1 MLLQPTEDQAFFH
14 ETTTRFLD
22 EFAGVAQVRAFRH
35 DPVGHD
41 RDLWRR
47 GAELGWTSFLV
58 DERHGGGSVSGAGLV
73 DLTLVAHEFGHH
85 AAPGPLIPCNV
96 VAGLLSR
103 ADAHH
108 DTIAALLAGTTVAA
122 WALAEPVPHDALGT
136 VTLEVREDG
145 DELVLTGSKRPVEA
159 AVGADVFLVT
169 GRSAGG
175 LTNVLVPSA
184 TPGLTVTPLK
194 GIDIS
199 RRFAT
204 VTFDE
209 VRVPRSAVV
218 GSIGGAADGVEWGRL
233 HSIVIAC
240 AESVGAMQ
248 HGFDMTVEWSFD
260 RYSFGRPLASYQALK
275 HRFADMKTWLE
286 ASHAITD
293 EAAAA
298 VAADRLVAPAAGLAV
313 ALDEE
318 RAGEARRGL
327 HADADEIAPSALHRA
342 LDPRLLAADIV
353 AAAHRRKVARAAAAH
368 ARRVEREHRVDEQVA
383 AGRDGHG
390 SGAVGCPAEPAVA
403 NRHGELEAPV
413 RDALARGEARK
424 VVREHAAS
432 GDRLRGVAIVRLG
445 VGPGDDGAGGEQHA
459 DETVL
464 HGSLLLRRMRGG
476 AWKLDLSGDARRD
489 ATTASPGFRAT
500 GGSLSENP
508 G

>member
-298 VAADRLVAPAAGLAV
+298 VAADEP
-313 ALDEE
+313 D
-318 RAGEARRGL
+318 AGELVSCAKAYIAEYGPELMQDCVQIHGGIGVTFEHDLHLFMRRVVVNRMLDGTT
-327 HADADEIAPSALHRA
+327 EEHRA
-342 LDPRLLAADIV
+342 RIASFAI
-353 AAAHRRKVARAAAAH
+353 ART
-368 ARRVEREHRVDEQVA
+368 E
-383 AGRDGHG
+383 GR
-390 SGAVGCPAEPAVA
+390 
-403 NRHGELEAPV
+403 
-413 RDALARGEARK
+413 
-424 VVREHAAS
+424 
-432 GDRLRGVAIVRLG
+432 
-445 VGPGDDGAGGEQHA
+445 
-459 DETVL
+459 
-464 HGSLLLRRMRGG
+464 
-476 AWKLDLSGDARRD
+476 
-489 ATTASPGFRAT
+489 
-500 GGSLSENP
+500 
-508 G
+508 